1 MAFSGD
7 QWQSVAI
14 SGNQQVD
21 GCRSGMQ
28 EVAPQAF
35 ASARLM
41 LSLSVLSAFTLSLYS
56 LTLHSLTLH
65 SLTLHSLTLD
75 PLTLDPLT
83 WSQMVSIRPSA
94 RWQPLSAR
102 MKMIT

>member
-56 LTLHSLTLH
+56 LTLHSLTL
-65 SLTLHSLTLD
+65 D

>member
-65 SLTLHSLTLD
+65 SLTLD